1 MIHTLKQLE
10 DKVRNI
16 FIVTTINRF
25 GYLDKIIAT
34 VNRNKEEVFLAMYAV
49 DHEYLLSLIM
59 QL

>member
-10 DKVRNI
+10 DKERYI

-25 GYLDKIIAT
+25 GFLDKTIVTIK
-34 VNRNKEEVFLAMYAV
+34 RNKEEVFLAMYEV

-59 QL
+59 